1 MQPFNSL
8 NKELLALRKQTG
20 EICRLFNKSPS
31 KGNLK
36 RIKELFAQCGE
47 GVIIESGFHCDY
59 GNQIAIG
66 DRSFIN
72 INCTVLDAPI
82 SEGAISIGDDCLI
95 GPNVQL
101 LTVSHAVNP
110 TQRLNKE
117 NFAAPITIGNNV
129 WIGAGAIILAGV
141 CIGDN
146 SIIGA
151 GSVVTKNVE
160 ADTVVAGNPAREIRT
175 LYLPYKDVRRALS
188 AGFVILNPRYGGG
201 GDCANN
207 I

>member
-1 MQPFNSL
+1 MQSFNSL
-8 NKELLALRKQTG
+8 DKTLLALRKQTG

-59 GNQIAIG
+59 GNQITIG

-82 SEGAISIGDDCLI
+82 SEGAITIGDDCLI

-101 LTVSHAVNP
+101 LAVSHAVNP
-110 TQRLNKE
+110 TLRLNKE
-117 NFAAPITIGNNV
+117 NFAAPIIIGNNV

-141 CIGDN
+141 SIGDN
-146 SIIGA
+146 SVIGA
-151 GSVVTKNVE
+151 GSVVTKSIASN
-160 ADTVVAGNPAREIRT
+160 TVVAGNPAIK
-175 LYLPYKDVRRALS
+175 LKD
-188 AGFVILNPRYGGG
+188 I
-201 GDCANN
+201 
-207 I
+207 

>member
-1 MQPFNSL
+1 MQSFNSL
-8 NKELLALRKQTG
+8 DKTLLALRKQTG

-59 GNQIAIG
+59 GNQITIG

-82 SEGAISIGDDCLI
+82 SEGAITIGDDCLI

-101 LTVSHAVNP
+101 LAVSHAVNP
-110 TQRLNKE
+110 SQRLNKE
-117 NFAAPITIGNNV
+117 NFAAPISIGNNV
-129 WIGAGAIILAGV
+129 WISAGVIVLAGV
-141 CIGDN
+141 TIGDN
-146 SIIGA
+146 AVVGA
-151 GSVVTKNVE
+151 GSVVIKSVAPN
-160 ADTVVAGNPAREIRT
+160 TVVAGNPAVKI
-175 LYLPYKDVRRALS
+175 KD
-188 AGFVILNPRYGGG
+188 I
-201 GDCANN
+201 
-207 I
+207 